1 MLRTWQDVIAKWRLL
16 PDGDGGSGAGGAD
29 SADGVDGDAPRS
41 ATDDPGPQAFRRGRS
56 ALLSGRLDDALAE
69 FGRAAGTRAHPH
81 DHVGLGDVALARG
94 QVRSAV
100 VSYRTALEL
109 APGDRLALL
118 GLSQA
123 RVASGD
129 AEAAAAELEQ
139 AFGTEADPVLRYYLA
154 STWCSAAD
162 QVRGRTGDGGDVLAF
177 TDERQLAVCEDAA
190 HRIVELDVADE
201 ELRRAAQRLLSEVR
215 AGRRYRWRP
224 EGIAV
229 SLLVLAVSLGLTLVA
244 IGGLS
249 GSPPLVV
256 AGIVTGSVLL
266 YLIVVRFRRQTWREK
281 PARGGGR
288 GASGSGIGHR

>member
-16 PDGDGGSGAGGAD
+16 PDGDDGSDDGGGERAGAT
-29 SADGVDGDAPRS
+29 PRP
-41 ATDDPGPQAFRRGRS
+41 AADDPGPQAFHRGRS
-56 ALLSGRLDDALAE
+56 ALLGGRLDDALTE
-69 FGRAAGTRAHPH
+69 FGRAARARAHPH

-100 VSYRTALEL
+100 LSYRTALEL

-123 RVASGD
+123 RVAGGD

-154 STWCSAAD
+154 STWCSVAD
-162 QVRGRTGDGGDVLAF
+162 QVRGRTGDGGDDGVLAF

-190 HRIVELDVADE
+190 HRILELDVADE

-229 SLLVLAVSLGLTLVA
+229 SLLVLAVSLGLTIVA